1 MCDAISTSII
11 FGALSLLPGNRY
23 VTLAL
28 ILAMLTIYTILRQ
41 YPSHKLEILGHAQAN
56 CARSHVDLM
65 DGMRRLLEAKLSA
78 SKIQTRLL
86 ETRSVTTWEEF
97 CAKKVKE
104 VHRSALLTIEAER
117 QRQLSEGIKEVREIH
132 ETVIRSP
139 AAPRPTYYTHGS
151 SSP

>member
-1 MCDAISTSII
+1 
-11 FGALSLLPGNRY
+11 
-23 VTLAL
+23 
-28 ILAMLTIYTILRQ
+28 
-41 YPSHKLEILGHAQAN
+41 
-56 CARSHVDLM
+56 M

-97 CAKKVKE
+97 VEYLCNLWETMQNINQCAKKVKE